1 METTDLSRCDRPI
14 NSPDFSRN
22 VKREIGF
29 AKLIFLIIFRVYDQT
44 LFPTTMTSDTKPIFD
59 TLAEE
64 GSAIDWN
71 RLLIEILNA
80 FDCSTGSI
88 HTLDLDRDSQLLH
101 VKAYQGIPE
110 LLLPKITII
119 SIGKGMAG
127 VAAERKRPVQICNL
141 QTDESGVARPSAK
154 ETKVEGS
161 IAVPLMLNG
170 QLHGTLG
177 IAKPIPYEFT
187 AEEEETL
194 MEIGEAISRKIVS

>member
-1 METTDLSRCDRPI
+1 
-14 NSPDFSRN
+14 
-22 VKREIGF
+22 
-29 AKLIFLIIFRVYDQT
+29 
-44 LFPTTMTSDTKPIFD
+44 MTSDIKPIFAILTD
-59 TLAEE
+59 E

-71 RLLIEILNA
+71 RLLTEILAA

-88 HTLDLDRDSQLLH
+88 HTLDKDSQLLH
-101 VKAYQGIPE
+101 LKAYQGIPE
-110 LLLPKITII
+110 LLLPKMTII
-119 SIGKGMAG
+119 PIGKGMAG

-170 QLHGTLG
+170 RLHGILG
-177 IAKPIPYEFT
+177 IAKPVPYEFT
-187 AEEEETL
+187 PQEEETL